1 MIHLCAIAKN
11 EERYLK
17 DWVDYHR
24 NIGFDCIHLFDNGGN
39 GDLSYIS
46 KYVNIYNAIGKQT
59 IQLPAYQQIIDWLPK
74 DDYCL
79 FIDVDEFVEYNTLIS
94 ALIRNC
100 DDFDVMK
107 LSWQVYGDNGLDNY
121 EDKPVWE
128 RFKNPS
134 PKDCVYN
141 DTLPNG
147 YTENNHTKSLFHKTN
162 KFAKCVSPHTIF
174 VENGVYINA
183 LNERTDSSPFDKVV
197 WNNLYLKHYLTKSKQ
212 EWCERRLNKVDAC
225 GNRIPDENLIRYY
238 ENLNGRSPV

>member
-11 EERYLK
+11 EKPYIK
-17 DWVDYHR
+17 DWCEYHR
-24 NIGFDCIHLFDNGGN
+24 TKGFDCIHLFDNGGN
-39 GDLSYIS
+39 GDLSEIS
-46 KYVNIYNAIGKQT
+46 KYVNIYNAIGKQA
-59 IQLPAYQQIIDWLPK
+59 IQLPAYQQIIDWMDK

-79 FIDVDEFVEYNTLIS
+79 FIDVDEFVEDEQMIP

-121 EDKPVWE
+121 EDKPVWL

-141 DTLPNG
+141 DTLGNG
-147 YTENNHTKSLFHKTN
+147 HTENNHTKSLFHKTN

-183 LNERTDSSPFDKVV
+183 LNERTNSSPFDKVV
-197 WNNLYLKHYLTKSKQ
+197 WNNLYLKHYLCKSRQ
-212 EWCERRLNKVDAC
+212 EWCERRLNKIDAC
-225 GNRIPDENLIRYY
+225 GNKIADDKLVRWYT
-238 ENLNGRSPV
+238 NLNGRSPV

>member
-1 MIHLCAIAKN
+1 M
-11 EERYLK
+11 
-17 DWVDYHR
+17 D
-24 NIGFDCIHLFDNGGN
+24 
-39 GDLSYIS
+39 
-46 KYVNIYNAIGKQT
+46 
-59 IQLPAYQQIIDWLPK
+59 K

-128 RFKNPS
+128 RFKNPA

-162 KFAKCVSPHTIF
+162 KFAKCISPHSIF